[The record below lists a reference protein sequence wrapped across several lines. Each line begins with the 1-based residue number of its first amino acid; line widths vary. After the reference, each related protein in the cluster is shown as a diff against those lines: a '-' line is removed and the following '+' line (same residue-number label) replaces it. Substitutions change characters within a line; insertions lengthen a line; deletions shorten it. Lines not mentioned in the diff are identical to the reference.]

1 MITLGWGCL
10 KWSLQGI
17 SEGLVTFCFLIYILV
32 KFAKIYQAVCLR
44 SAHFL
49 CVYYTSIPNLKV
61 IFIIFVPLAKHLK
74 ISVTKYRYII
84 ELKTVFGNPGQW
96 LCKMTVIRGMKTH
109 PFNVLNSALLNYG
122 YCQTIPQEKTKKKM

>member
-1 MITLGWGCL
+1 MITLACGCL

-17 SEGLVTFCFLIYILV
+17 SEGLVIFCFLIYILV
-32 KFAKIYQAVCLR
+32 KFANIYQAVCLR

-49 CVYYTSIPNLKV
+49 CVYYTSIPKV

-74 ISVTKYRYII
+74 LSVTKYHYII

-96 LCKMTVIRGMKTH
+96 LCKMTVIRGVKTH
-109 PFNVLNSALLNYG
+109 LFNVLNSALLNCG